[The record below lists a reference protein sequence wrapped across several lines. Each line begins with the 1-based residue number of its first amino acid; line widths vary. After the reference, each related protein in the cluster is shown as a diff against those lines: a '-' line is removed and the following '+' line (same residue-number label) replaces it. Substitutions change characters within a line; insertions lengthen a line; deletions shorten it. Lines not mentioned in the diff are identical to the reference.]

1 MTCPVCGKA
10 SPCVHTRRNTS
21 ALLDHEVYAGS
32 EPGPTP
38 PADASSRV
46 PDHPSATELAWRQ
59 EVASRVQQ
67 HRARRG
73 RPVDPRA
80 LKLDFSSDTPHSF
93 GALASDSAM
102 PPPPERFAEIIFRQG
117 MAEREMARPEPKIIR
132 FPRTQPAYVPTVEEV
147 TLDELELAEP
157 APDSPRILDVAEPE
171 VFDRQNFEP
180 QNIVPHVSE
189 SEAYESEASERNV
202 LGPGVQESSM
212 QESGMPDL
220 EMFDP
225 LPAEP
230 YPTRTASLCGQ
241 QMDLLSS
248 FADIR
253 LEPEETRLT
262 NDLEIIPRPAP
273 LMQRL
278 VSGLVDA
285 GIVFAATGAFV
296 LTFVI
301 SAEEMPQSRMTMVC
315 MLAAAG
321 IFWLVFQYI
330 FLIFS
335 HRTPGM
341 NMAELELC
349 TFAGRATSTLEQRNR
364 ALASTLSAVAMGLG
378 FAWALVDEDRLGW
391 HDRISGTHLR
401 TAISTQPSA
410 FSMENHSGWRHFL
423 KSRSVARD
431 PYEFDDL
438 KG

>member
-1 MTCPVCGKA
+1 MDPKA
-10 SPCVHTRRNTS
+10 
-21 ALLDHEVYAGS
+21 LE
-32 EPGPTP
+32 
-38 PADASSRV
+38 
-46 PDHPSATELAWRQ
+46 
-59 EVASRVQQ
+59 
-67 HRARRG
+67 
-73 RPVDPRA
+73 
-80 LKLDFSSDTPHSF
+80 LDFSTDTPHSF
-93 GALASDSAM
+93 GALASDRAM

-117 MAEREMARPEPKIIR
+117 MAERELARPEPKIIR

-171 VFDRQNFEP
+171 VFEPQVFEP
-180 QNIVPHVSE
+180 QNFAPQG
-189 SEAYESEASERNV
+189 YESEVSGGNV
-202 LGPGVQESSM
+202 VGSDVQESGM
-212 QESGMPDL
+212 HESGMPDL
-220 EMFDP
+220 EMFDH
-225 LPAEP
+225 LPVEP
-230 YPTRTASLCGQ
+230 YPTRTASLRGQ
-241 QMDLLSS
+241 QMDLLPS

-253 LEPEETRLT
+253 LEPEETRLA

-273 LMQRL
+273 LMQRF

-349 TFAGRATSTLEQRNR
+349 TFAGTSTSTLEQRNR
-364 ALASTLSAVAMGLG
+364 ALASTLSAAAMGLG

-401 TAISTQPSA
+401 TAISTQPSV
-410 FSMENHSGWRHFL
+410 FSTESHSGWKYFL
-423 KSRSVARD
+423 KSRSAARD

>member
-10 SPCVHTRRNTS
+10 SPCVHTRRNTP
-21 ALLDHEVYAGS
+21 ALLDHEVYAGNES
-32 EPGPTP
+32 GPTP

-59 EVASRVQQ
+59 EVTSRVQQ
-67 HRARRG
+67 HRARR
-73 RPVDPRA
+73 RRSVDPKA
-80 LKLDFSSDTPHSF
+80 LELDFSTDTPYSF

-117 MAEREMARPEPKIIR
+117 MAERARPEPKIIR

-157 APDSPRILDVAEPE
+157 VPDSPRILDVAEEIFEPQAYEPE
-171 VFDRQNFEP
+171 VFEP
-180 QNIVPHVSE
+180 
-189 SEAYESEASERNV
+189 NV
-202 LGPGVQESSM
+202 LGSGM
-212 QESGMPDL
+212 RESGMPDL

-225 LPAEP
+225 LPVEP
-230 YPTRTASLCGQ
+230 YPTRTASLRGQ
-241 QMDLLSS
+241 QMDLLPS

-253 LEPEETRLT
+253 LEPEETRLVHE
-262 NDLEIIPRPAP
+262 LEIIPRPAP
-273 LMQRL
+273 LMQRF

-296 LTFVI
+296 LTFMEA
-301 SAEEMPQSRMTMVC
+301 AEEMLQSRMTLVC
-315 MLAAAG
+315 MLAAGG
-321 IFWLVFQYI
+321 IFWLLFQYI
-330 FLIFS
+330 FLTF
-335 HRTPGM
+335 RRATPGM
-341 NMAELELC
+341 NMAQLELC
-349 TFAGRATSTLEQRNR
+349 TFAGTATSTLDQRNR
-364 ALASTLSAVAMGLG
+364 ALASTLSAAAMGLG

-391 HDRISGTHLR
+391 HDRISRTHLR
-401 TAISTQPSA
+401 TASNSLGNRA
-410 FSMENHSGWRHFL
+410 GWQHFL